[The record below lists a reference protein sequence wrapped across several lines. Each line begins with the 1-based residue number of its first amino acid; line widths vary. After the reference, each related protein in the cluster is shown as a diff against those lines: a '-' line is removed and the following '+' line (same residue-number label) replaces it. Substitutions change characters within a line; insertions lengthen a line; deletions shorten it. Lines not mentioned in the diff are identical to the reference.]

1 MVPGKAL
8 LGRMCLC
15 RQTIRGQ
22 VKMALKGNL
31 RDFSTTQLLNL
42 IHLARKTGALT
53 IQVPSGVTTLFFRE
67 GRLVHATTSGRD
79 GHLANVLARAGK
91 LTDEQAK
98 IIRARSGA
106 QTDKELGMLLISAG
120 HVTQKDILSSVRG
133 DILDT
138 VYGLFTWSDG
148 LFHFEPNQLPS
159 DDTITV
165 PTDLENIILEGSRRV
180 KEWERLQDELP
191 DLDMAL
197 KFTDRPQAQLR
208 NINLSVDEWRVISYI
223 NPRNSIRQI
232 GQRIGM
238 DEFQIRKI
246 IYGLLQAGLV
256 EILEPEGKPTRRP
269 PSAAIETVIARP
281 PAVKRSVIRKLID
294 RIKRL

>member
-1 MVPGKAL
+1 
-8 LGRMCLC
+8 
-15 RQTIRGQ
+15 
-22 VKMALKGNL
+22 MALKGNL

-53 IQVPSGVTTLFFRE
+53 LQVQPGVTTLFFRE
-67 GRLVHATTSGRD
+67 GKLVYTTTSGRD
-79 GHLANVLARAGK
+79 GHLASVLARAGK
-91 LTDEQAK
+91 LRKDQAK
-98 IIRARSGA
+98 IIRARSKD
-106 QTDKELGMLLISAG
+106 QTDKELGMLLISAK
-120 HVTQKDILSSVRG
+120 HVTQKDIVTSIRSDFLE
-133 DILDT
+133 T

-148 LFHFEPNQLPS
+148 LFHFEPNQLPAE
-159 DDTITV
+159 DAITV
-165 PTDLENIILEGSRRV
+165 PIDLENIILEGSRRV

-191 DLDMAL
+191 DLNLAL

-223 NPRNSIRQI
+223 NPRNSIKRI
-232 GQRIGM
+232 AQRIGM
-238 DEFQIRKI
+238 DDFQIRKI

-256 EILEPEGKPTRRP
+256 EMIEPEGMVRREPPTSVMEQVVSR
-269 PSAAIETVIARP
+269 S

>member
-1 MVPGKAL
+1 
-8 LGRMCLC
+8 
-15 RQTIRGQ
+15 
-22 VKMALKGNL
+22 MALKGNL

-53 IQVPSGVTTLFFRE
+53 LQVPPGVTTLFFRE
-67 GRLVHATTSGRD
+67 GKLIHTTTSGQD
-79 GHLANVLARAGK
+79 GHLASVLARAGK
-91 LTDEQAK
+91 LSEDQAK
-98 IIRARSGA
+98 IIRARSEA

-120 HVTQKDILSSVRG
+120 YVSQQDIVNSIRNDSLEM
-133 DILDT
+133 
-138 VYGLFTWSDG
+138 VYGLFTWTDG
-148 LFHFEPNQLPS
+148 MFHFEPNQLPS
-159 DDTITV
+159 DNVITV
-165 PTDLENIILEGSRRV
+165 PIDLENIILEGSRRV

-191 DLDMAL
+191 DLNMAL

-223 NPRNSIRQI
+223 NPRHSIKRI

-238 DEFQIRKI
+238 DDFQIRKL

-256 EILEPEGKPTRRP
+256 EIIEPAGVPAKRP
-269 PSAAIETVIARP
+269 PSTAMEKVVARP
-281 PAVKRSVIRKLID
+281 PAVKRSVIHKLID

>member
-1 MVPGKAL
+1 
-8 LGRMCLC
+8 
-15 RQTIRGQ
+15 
-22 VKMALKGNL
+22 MALKGNL

-53 IQVPSGVTTLFFRE
+53 IQVPPGATTLFFRE
-67 GRLVHATTSGRD
+67 GKLVYATTSGRD
-79 GHLANVLARAGK
+79 GHLASVLARAGK
-91 LTDEQAK
+91 LTPEQAK
-98 IIRARSGA
+98 VIRSRAGT
-106 QTDKELGMLLISAG
+106 QPDKELGMLLISAG
-120 HVTQKDILSSVRG
+120 HVTQPDVIGGIRSDILES
-133 DILDT
+133 

-159 DDTITV
+159 DDAITV
-165 PTDLENIILEGSRRV
+165 SIDLENIILEGSRRV

-191 DLDMAL
+191 DLDLAL

-223 NPRNSIRQI
+223 NPRNSIHQI
-232 GQRIGM
+232 AQRIGM

-246 IYGLLQAGLV
+246 VYGLLQAGLV
-256 EILEPEGKPTRRP
+256 EIIEPEGAVPKAPPTT
-269 PSAAIETVIARP
+269 AMEKVIARP